1 MRIGVTLA
9 VLLLAAV
16 PALGAAVVLKPA
28 LDAEAGEGRN
38 LVENPGLEDVREGEV
53 VGAGAWQAGYEI
65 DDRVHRG
72 GRRSARASADDP
84 EVQHGIFFEMALNQE
99 RAAPVVAEVW
109 SRAEDV
115 SGTPT
120 GGYSLWVDIE
130 FMDGSNLWGQNA
142 PFECGTHDW
151 QQRTLPIAPIK
162 PIRTLLVYGLFRGKT
177 GTAWFDDFR
186 VVELTMPE
194 GVSTFNGV
202 PVRLQRPALEAP
214 EPLALSAGALTLRL
228 DAKTGALVAGDGAA
242 SGIFWRD
249 VAAGSDFRQ
258 PRAGVQR
265 EGGDALLAAR
275 DEELGLELEA
285 RFSPRGDRIAVS
297 GRVRDLRGEDRAIS
311 LYLAIPVDAV
321 GGVWWDDQRASREIE
336 PGMTYQNV
344 TSCGAGP
351 NAMASRY
358 PLACVTTQ
366 EAGAVV
372 AIPLDAPVIAELA
385 YDAASREL
393 YAAMHLGLAPEPERF
408 PSSAEFALEVYPVD
422 PEWGFRDA
430 LRRYYA
436 LHPER
441 FTKRSDREG
450 IWMPF
455 TDVSTVQGWE
465 DFGFAFHEGN
475 NNVAFD
481 DEAGIY
487 SFVYCEPNGY
497 WLHMPPEMPRERE
510 EAVKLLRQ
518 RGEEGHEADTAALTS
533 AAYDPAG
540 RMILHL
546 RKAPWCDGAL
556 FILNPSP
563 HLMADQPDQLTRAR
577 FVGRQVWRAFEHAA
591 KLAGWGPYG
600 AYELAPG
607 AGRGGS
613 AAIRAEAREPGPHGA
628 AQTISIDQQE
638 PRALLVSGW
647 SRAQRLDGD
656 PGNEWCLYVD
666 ITYADGDHLWGQR
679 AAFDAGT
686 EGWQGAEVRIEPA
699 KPVATAA
706 VYAMFRGEVTGSVLF
721 DDLEVR
727 EEGSDENLLRNPGF
741 EPQEPGELDGIY
753 IDSSEMGATTPNF
766 RREHWRDAAAP
777 LTFTRDGSVC
787 QLTIFN
793 AVEFARGL
801 AEQLHQQG
809 RLLMANSTP
818 ARFPWLAAWCDVMG
832 IETNWNP
839 GGEYSPMS
847 SAALSYRRAMCY
859 QRPYLLLQNTIYA
872 EFPPELVERYFKRSV
887 AWGIFPSFFSHNA
900 ADDPYWRRPA
910 LYNRDREVFLKYIPV
925 CARLS
930 EAGWEPVTHA
940 RSSDARVNVERFG
953 PGDEGDVY
961 LTAFN
966 DSDEAVA
973 ATVTVD
979 AAALDLQS
987 PRLTEVLTGEG
998 LELAGDGTFEV
1009 RLEADGLT
1017 VVGLSEGR

>member
-1 MRIGVTLA
+1 MRMGAMLMI
-9 VLLLAAV
+9 LLPAAV
-16 PALGAAVVLKPA
+16 PALGAAVVLKPVLEA
-28 LDAEAGEGRN
+28 DADRGRN
-38 LVENPGLEDVREGEV
+38 LVANAGLEEVRDGEV
-53 VGAGAWQAGYEI
+53 VGAGAWEAGYEI
-65 DDRVHRG
+65 DDQVHRSG
-72 GRRSARASADDP
+72 SRSARVNTDDP
-84 EVQHGIFFEMALNQE
+84 EAQHGIFFEVALNQQ

-151 QQRTLPIAPIK
+151 EQRTLPIAPIK

-202 PVRLQRPALEAP
+202 PVRMQRTALQAP
-214 EPLALSAGALTLRL
+214 EPLVLSAGGLALHM
-228 DAKTGALVAGDGAA
+228 DEATGALVGSDDSA
-242 SGIFWRD
+242 SGLFWRD

-258 PRAGVQR
+258 PRAPVERDGD
-265 EGGDALLAAR
+265 DALVQAR

-285 RFSPRGDRIAVS
+285 RFSPRSDRIAVT
-297 GRVRDLRGEDRAIS
+297 GQVRDLSGQDRAIS
-311 LYLAIPVDAV
+311 LYLAIPVDVV
-321 GGVWWDDQRASREIE
+321 GGRWWDDQRASREIE
-336 PGMTYQNV
+336 PDMAYQNV
-344 TSCGAGP
+344 RPCGAGP
-351 NAMASRY
+351 NTMASRY
-358 PLACVTTQ
+358 PLACVTG
-366 EAGAVV
+366 EDAGLAV
-372 AIPLDAPVIAELA
+372 AIPLDAPAIAELA

-393 YAAMHLGLAPEPERF
+393 YAALHLGLAPEPERF

-422 PEWGFRDA
+422 PRWGFRDA
-430 LRRYYA
+430 LRRYYD
-436 LHPER
+436 LHPEC
-441 FTKRSDREG
+441 FTKRNEREG

-487 SFVYCEPNGY
+487 SFVYCEPSGY

-518 RGEEGHEADTAALTS
+518 RAEDGHEADMAALSS
-533 AAYDPAG
+533 AVHDAAG
-540 RMILHL
+540 RMILHVL
-546 RKAPWCDGAL
+546 KAPWCDGAL
-556 FILNPSP
+556 FTLNPSP
-563 HLMADQPDQLTRAR
+563 HLMADRPDQPTRAR
-577 FVGRQVWRAFEHAA
+577 YVGRQVWGAFEHAA

-600 AYELAPG
+600 GYNLAPG
-607 AGRGGS
+607 EGRGGTT
-613 AAIRAEAREPGPHGA
+613 AIRAEARELGPHGA
-628 AQTISIDQQE
+628 AQTISVDQQE

-647 SRAQRLDGD
+647 SRAERLDGD
-656 PGNEWCLYVD
+656 PGDEWCLYVD
-666 ITYADGDHLWGQR
+666 LTYTDGDHLWGQR
-679 AAFDAGT
+679 AGFDAGT
-686 EGWQGAEVRIEPA
+686 EGWQRAEVRIEPA

-706 VYAMFRGEVTGSVLF
+706 VYAMFRGEATGSVLF
-721 DDLEVR
+721 DDLTVR

-766 RREHWRDAAAP
+766 RREHWRYAATP
-777 LTFTRDGSVC
+777 LTFTREGSVC

-801 AEQLHQQG
+801 AEQLHEQG

-839 GGEYSPMS
+839 GGQYNPMS
-847 SAALSYRRAMCY
+847 SADLSYRRALCY

-872 EFPPELVERYFKRSV
+872 DFPPELVERYFKRSV

-910 LYNRDREVFLKYIPV
+910 LYNRDRALFMKYIPV
-925 CARLS
+925 CATLN

-940 RSSDARVNVERFG
+940 RSSDPRVTVERFG
-953 PGDEGDVY
+953 PGDDGDVY
-961 LTAFN
+961 LTVFN

-973 ATVTVD
+973 ATVSVD
-979 AAALDLQS
+979 MAAVDLQS
-987 PRLTEVLTGEG
+987 PELTEVLSGEA
-998 LELAGDGTFEV
+998 LQRTGDGSFMARVAPDDLMVV
-1009 RLEADGLT
+1009 RLSG
-1017 VVGLSEGR
+1017 GR